1 MNCKTPYELNSI
13 GDNINK
19 LYFYESENRILFSS
33 FCEGIKSNFTIQF
46 SDTIKTFD
54 LNGKQSTI
62 YLISDKNKTQ
72 LVVENGEKTL
82 HYNALEKKYYL
93 RNGVQNL
100 LRDMFFTGE
109 YFVESDSTKKVL
121 FQSDGNVSGIG
132 DFNNYQIPIKG
143 IPLPTKYDI
152 VLLQKVNKKVE
163 NSILLHWKMTIDEII
178 LYNLSESFDDK
189 GNYIEPVILDMY
201 LTLKKQ

>member
-1 MNCKTPYELNSI
+1 MHI
-13 GDNINK
+13 WG
-19 LYFYESENRILFSS
+19 
-33 FCEGIKSNFTIQF
+33 
-46 SDTIKTFD
+46 
-54 LNGKQSTI
+54 
-62 YLISDKNKTQ
+62 LISDKNKTQ
-72 LVVENGEKTL
+72 LVVENGEKML

-93 RNGVQNL
+93 PNGVQNL
-100 LRDMFFTGE
+100 LRDMFF
-109 YFVESDSTKKVL
+109 YWRVYVESDSTKKVL
-121 FQSDGNVSGIG
+121 FSSDGNVSGIG

>member
-1 MNCKTPYELNSI
+1 MLSKR
-13 GDNINK
+13 NI
-19 LYFYESENRILFSS
+19 
-33 FCEGIKSNFTIQF
+33 
-46 SDTIKTFD
+46 
-54 LNGKQSTI
+54 I
-62 YLISDKNKTQ
+62 YLMEFKIYW
-72 LVVENGEKTL
+72 EIC
-82 HYNALEKKYYL
+82 
-93 RNGVQNL
+93 
-100 LRDMFFTGE
+100 FFTGE
-109 YFVESDSTKKVL
+109 YYVESDSTKKVL
-121 FQSDGNVSGIG
+121 FSSDGNVSGIG